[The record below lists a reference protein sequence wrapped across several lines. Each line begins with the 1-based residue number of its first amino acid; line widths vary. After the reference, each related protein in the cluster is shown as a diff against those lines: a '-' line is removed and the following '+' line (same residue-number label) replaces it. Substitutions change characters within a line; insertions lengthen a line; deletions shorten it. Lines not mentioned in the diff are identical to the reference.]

1 MHAGLVVE
9 NDCGLGNGLAHRIL
23 ARTPENPNLRV
34 HAHALSD
41 IHFHFQAMMA
51 YDHESLD
58 RLDLSCL
65 DPSSLAP
72 CLYRH
77 ERMMLLSHLSD
88 LCSHSLSHVLCR
100 DYRHANFA
108 RDLDHRLD
116 RWSPV

>member
-1 MHAGLVVE
+1 MH
-9 NDCGLGNGLAHRIL
+9 
-23 ARTPENPNLRV
+23 PNLLV
-34 HAHALSD
+34 HAHALSH
-41 IHFHFQAMMA
+41 IHFQVMMA

-88 LCSHSLSHVLCR
+88 LCSHSLSHVLYR
-100 DYRHANFA
+100 DYRHAKFA
-108 RDLDHRLD
+108 RDLDHRLV